1 MPILHPEVEAAPL
14 GDLRALEGRQ
24 LRDGLLVHASRS
36 ALYRAR
42 WREAGIDP
50 GAIRT
55 LEDLQRLP
63 YIRGVDLREVWQPH
77 PHDVLCD
84 PDVRIWFATSGTTG
98 APKWTPYGRQE
109 LAMFEEVVLRVYHMT
124 TTRQDAF
131 RIAIFGTPAPFVSDA
146 AAYAL
151 LAAHVAARLPVEYIL
166 SSPTQAAVTL
176 AFLADRR
183 PTAVIGFPSLLLRIA
198 EGIAAEAPQAARAA
212 WRDEPSLRTFAGVV
226 ATRMLRLQARHL
238 YRPEIGLFG
247 GEPPPPARRAPPR
260 GAPDREEADGS
271 VPAAIHL
278 FDAAPGALGEFV
290 FTSFARALPL
300 VRYRTG
306 DVIEVL
312 AVARCG
318 CGRTHPR
325 IRVRGRRDDL
335 VNLGLIRFSTAELD
349 QRLGALGGVGAWQLR
364 IVRRGYK
371 PQPVLYLVPI
381 AP

>member
-1 MPILHPEVEAAPL
+1 
-14 GDLRALEGRQ
+14 
-24 LRDGLLVHASRS
+24 
-36 ALYRAR
+36 
-42 WREAGIDP
+42 
-50 GAIRT
+50 
-55 LEDLQRLP
+55 
-63 YIRGVDLREVWQPH
+63 VWQHH

-247 GEPPPPARRAPPR
+247 GEPLAPYRRPLLDAWGLRAYELYAMTEYPCFHVECPEQS
-260 GAPDREEADGS
+260 GIHLWADWCIPEIIPLEALDREEADGS
-271 VPAAIHL
+271 VPARSISSTPPPARWESSSSPASPARSPSCATAPAMSSRCSL
-278 FDAAPGALGEFV
+278 SPAAVAAAPTRASACAAGE
-290 FTSFARALPL
+290 T
-300 VRYRTG
+300 T
-306 DVIEVL
+306 
-312 AVARCG
+312 
-318 CGRTHPR
+318 
-325 IRVRGRRDDL
+325 
-335 VNLGLIRFSTAELD
+335 
-349 QRLGALGGVGAWQLR
+349 W
-364 IVRRGYK
+364 
-371 PQPVLYLVPI
+371 
-381 AP
+381 

>member
-14 GDLRALEGRQ
+14 GDLRALE
-24 LRDGLLVHASRS
+24 
-36 ALYRAR
+36 
-42 WREAGIDP
+42 AGIAP

-63 YIRGVDLREVWQPH
+63 YIRGVDLREVWQHH

-98 APKWTPYGRQE
+98 APKGTPYG
-109 LAMFEEVVLRVYHMT
+109 
-124 TTRQDAF
+124 
-131 RIAIFGTPAPFVSDA
+131 PPA
-146 AAYAL
+146 AAG
-151 LAAHVAARLPVEYIL
+151 LPVEYTRP
-166 SSPTQAAVTL
+166 SPPQAAVTL
-176 AFLADRR
+176 SFLADRR

-247 GEPPPPARRAPPR
+247 GEPLAPYRRPLLDAWGLRAYELYAMTEYPCFHVECPEQS
-260 GAPDREEADGS
+260 G
-271 VPAAIHL
+271 IHL
-278 FDAAPGALGEFV
+278 WADWCIPEII
-290 FTSFARALPL
+290 PL

-335 VNLGLIRFSTAELD
+335 VNLGLIRFSAAELA
-349 QRLGALGGVGAWQLR
+349 QPLGGACGAKQL
-364 IVRRGYK
+364 
-371 PQPVLYLVPI
+371 
-381 AP
+381 